1 MTDEEKLKA
10 LDPKNPFTQAIK
22 DWANT
27 PEAERQKF
35 YERNAAA
42 IDRWSGRNRRN
53 GGRRRYR
60 RKEGVAPRYSF
71 LIFPKFPFYGVLFG
85 GRVFNTTQRRCTKI
99 GAFLGIKK
107 APLF

>member
-42 IDRWSGRNRRN
+42 IDRWQWRKTTIQTKRRSSTALLLPYFSQISIL
-53 GGRRRYR
+53 RRSVWR
-60 RKEGVAPRYSF
+60 
-71 LIFPKFPFYGVLFG
+71 
-85 GRVFNTTQRRCTKI
+85 T
-99 GAFLGIKK
+99 GI
-107 APLF
+107 

>member
-42 IDRWSGRNRRN
+42 IDRWQAETDARAEDDDTDEK
-53 GGRRRYR
+53 
-60 RKEGVAPRYSF
+60 KE
-71 LIFPKFPFYGVLFG
+71 
-85 GRVFNTTQRRCTKI
+85 
-99 GAFLGIKK
+99 
-107 APLF
+107 

>member
-42 IDRWSGRNRRN
+42 IDRWQAETDAMAEDDVQTKRRSSTALLLPYFSQISIL
-53 GGRRRYR
+53 RRSVWR
-60 RKEGVAPRYSF
+60 
-71 LIFPKFPFYGVLFG
+71 
-85 GRVFNTTQRRCTKI
+85 T
-99 GAFLGIKK
+99 GI
-107 APLF
+107 

>member
-42 IDRWSGRNRRN
+42 IDRWQA
-53 GGRRRYR
+53 
-60 RKEGVAPRYSF
+60 GVAPRYSF

>member
-42 IDRWSGRNRRN
+42 IDRWQEIGRAH
-53 GGRRRYR
+53 
-60 RKEGVAPRYSF
+60 V
-71 LIFPKFPFYGVLFG
+71 
-85 GRVFNTTQRRCTKI
+85 
-99 GAFLGIKK
+99 
-107 APLF
+107 

>member
-10 LDPKNPFTQAIK
+10 LDPNNPFTQAIK

-42 IDRWSGRNRRN
+42 IDRWQDRNRRN
-53 GGRRRYR
+53 GGKYDDTDEK
-60 RKEGVAPRYSF
+60 KE
-71 LIFPKFPFYGVLFG
+71 
-85 GRVFNTTQRRCTKI
+85 
-99 GAFLGIKK
+99 
-107 APLF
+107 

>member
-42 IDRWSGRNRRN
+42 IDR
-53 GGRRRYR
+53 
-60 RKEGVAPRYSF
+60 
-71 LIFPKFPFYGVLFG
+71 
-85 GRVFNTTQRRCTKI
+85 
-99 GAFLGIKK
+99 
-107 APLF
+107 

>member
-35 YERNAAA
+35 YERT
-42 IDRWSGRNRRN
+42 RPLLTVGRQKPTQWRKTTIQTKRRSSTALLLPYFSQISIL
-53 GGRRRYR
+53 RRSVWR
-60 RKEGVAPRYSF
+60 
-71 LIFPKFPFYGVLFG
+71 
-85 GRVFNTTQRRCTKI
+85 T
-99 GAFLGIKK
+99 GI
-107 APLF
+107 

>member
-42 IDRWSGRNRRN
+42 IDRWQAETDAMAEDDDTDEK
-53 GGRRRYR
+53 
-60 RKEGVAPRYSF
+60 KEERGATPALFFPNFDFVA
-71 LIFPKFPFYGVLFG
+71 
-85 GRVFNTTQRRCTKI
+85 FNSV
-99 GAFLGIKK
+99 GI
-107 APLF
+107 

>member
-42 IDRWSGRNRRN
+42 IDRWQAETDAMAEDDDTDEKNCLLYTSPS
-53 GGRRRYR
+53 
-60 RKEGVAPRYSF
+60 PRD
-71 LIFPKFPFYGVLFG
+71 
-85 GRVFNTTQRRCTKI
+85 
-99 GAFLGIKK
+99 
-107 APLF
+107 